1 MDFLVAGR
9 SFLDDLRA
17 FTTKTYT
24 KAVKSMLNAQNKGS
38 KLAGVEQLNTICRQL
53 KDNTFEYSGTDA
65 YWVNEYLVHRRGEN
79 EMPFYA
85 SLKLKSERTV
95 GAEVSVR
102 KSAALGTWDMVFCKL
117 K

>member
-38 KLAGVEQLNTICRQL
+38 KLTGVEQLNTICRQL

-65 YWVNEYLVHRRGEN
+65 YWVNEYLVHRR
-79 EMPFYA
+79 
-85 SLKLKSERTV
+85 R
-95 GAEVSVR
+95 
-102 KSAALGTWDMVFCKL
+102 
-117 K
+117 